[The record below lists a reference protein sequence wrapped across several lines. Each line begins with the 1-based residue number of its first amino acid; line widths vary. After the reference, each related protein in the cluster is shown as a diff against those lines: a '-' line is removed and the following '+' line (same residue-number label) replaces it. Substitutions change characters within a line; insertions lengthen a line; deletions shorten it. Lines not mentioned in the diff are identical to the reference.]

1 MFTMQPMMADLFSQI
16 AKNVL
21 TTLIDEEIDNPYL
34 KAALGPVAD
43 AFSQG
48 IMQGLTPEAVGQKA
62 VEASAADPVLSKI
75 SAKDWQKVHEQYVL
89 ATASNVSPAGLNE
102 S

>member
-1 MFTMQPMMADLFSQI
+1 MQPMLGDLLSQI

-21 TTLIDEEIDNPYL
+21 TTLIDEEIDSPYL

-62 VEASAADPVLSKI
+62 VEVSSGMPALANVSAQ
-75 SAKDWQKVHEQYVL
+75 DWQKTYEQYAL
-89 ATASNVSPAGLNE
+89 AASSNVSQAGLSE